1 MLNWHGIGQCLP
13 TGDVFQENTKK
24 KYLLLSIN
32 VQSIFQCTFS
42 GVIIPSSTWSSKQ
55 VVVPCALRGSES
67 AGICSNTPCSEWHF
81 PTPRLDL
88 YKHLPLITG
97 THLSFASQHH
107 FSNTFIWISS
117 HLCFSKNSYYRD
129 SFPHFLFSFLLFQ
142 KFQMPTKKKCRFNTS
157 CTDML
162 PRTKALEKL
171 WKARTSQSN
180 EEWKIPNTTKLRGW
194 ANPHI
199 SFRNS
204 TTSKAMFEE
213 GRYNP
218 GTSTLCDYLP
228 LLWACIISW

>member
-142 KFQMPTKKKCRFNTS
+142 KFQMPTKKKMQIQHQLYRYATQNKSIGETLKSKDISKQWGVKNT
-157 CTDML
+157 
-162 PRTKALEKL
+162 K
-171 WKARTSQSN
+171 
-180 EEWKIPNTTKLRGW
+180 
-194 ANPHI
+194 
-199 SFRNS
+199 
-204 TTSKAMFEE
+204 
-213 GRYNP
+213 YN
-218 GTSTLCDYLP
+218 
-228 LLWACIISW
+228 